1 MRSGREPEWTSSWAG
16 RAALLLWELPQN
28 ALGAANLAAQA
39 LAGNVR
45 GVEIERERVM
55 IEIAGEGGV
64 SLGLFVFFATRD
76 SRFVPVGPEN
86 RDHEYGHSIQS
97 RTFGPLYLLLV
108 GVPSVTRVAYAIAH
122 RKITGRRWGGY
133 YDGWPEKQADALGG
147 VDRTKRPAA

>member
-1 MRSGREPEWTSSWAG
+1 MSWAQ

-28 ALGAANLAAQA
+28 ALGAAGLAAA
-39 LAGNVR
+39 AVAGDVR
-45 GVEIERERVM
+45 GVAFDRERVM
-55 IEIAGEGGV
+55 IELGREGGV
-64 SLGLFVFFATRD
+64 SLGLFVFFSTRD

-97 RTFGPLYLLLV
+97 RALGPLYLPIV
-108 GVPSVTRVAYAIAH
+108 GVPSVARVAYAIAH

-147 VDRTKRPAA
+147 VDRSRRPPP